1 MHMRRAVQVSG
12 EMSYNRSENKKFEN
26 SNRRKK
32 RVYSQSVSGVDA
44 RTPTPNENGI
54 RVLF

>member
-1 MHMRRAVQVSG
+1 MHMRRAVEVSG
-12 EMSYNRSENKKFEN
+12 EMSYDQSEKKKFEN
-26 SNRRKK
+26 SNMRKI

>member
-1 MHMRRAVQVSG
+1 MHMRRAVEVSG

-26 SNRRKK
+26 SNMQKI

-44 RTPTPNENGI
+44 RTPTPNENGMK
-54 RVLF
+54 VLF